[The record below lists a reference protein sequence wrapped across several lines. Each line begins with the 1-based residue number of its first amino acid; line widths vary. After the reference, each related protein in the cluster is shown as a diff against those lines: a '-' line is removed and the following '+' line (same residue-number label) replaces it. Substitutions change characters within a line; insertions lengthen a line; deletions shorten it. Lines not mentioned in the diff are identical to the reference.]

1 MSTSRNTSVAP
12 PANGRV
18 EGARAMSRL
27 QELAGRIEA
36 REARIGVVG
45 LGYVGLPLVVEFAKA
60 GYRVTGFELDAE
72 KVRTL
77 SAGHSYIED
86 VPAAD
91 VAKYRESGHLAA
103 TTDFG
108 MLAAMDVINVCVP
121 TPLTK
126 TKDPDVSYIVR
137 AVEDIR
143 KRLRAGQLIILG
155 STTYPGTTHELFVPM
170 LEATG
175 LQVGVDFCVAFA
187 PERIDPANKVWH
199 VRAVPKVVGGETPL
213 CNELATKV
221 FEKIFDTVV
230 PVSSSQSAEMV
241 KLLENTFR
249 AINIGLANEVA
260 LMCDKLGL
268 DVWEVIEAA
277 STKPY
282 GFMKFLPG
290 PGLGGHCIPV
300 DPTYLAW
307 KMKALNFTARFIELA
322 TEINGHMPEY
332 VASKIAALL
341 NEDRL
346 PVNGSNILVLG
357 VAYKPDVSD
366 MRESPALDVI
376 RLLLQQGGRV
386 TYHDPHVLELSLDG
400 ATLKSVDLSDEVLST
415 SDLVV
420 VVTNHSAIDYRR
432 VVAKA
437 QRVYDTRNATKDVR
451 EAREKIR
458 KL

>member
-1 MSTSRNTSVAP
+1 
-12 PANGRV
+12 
-18 EGARAMSRL
+18 MSRL

-77 SAGHSYIED
+77 SAGQSYIED

-108 MLAAMDVINVCVP
+108 MLAAMDVINVSVP

-451 EAREKIR
+451 EGREKIR